1 MWGIFFLPYKMKYNG
16 AMELDYELE
25 YKKPCPKVQC
35 KKESC
40 CCGLKFVSVPAGLS
54 IEMDPRKGDFS
65 NAIVRFEETG
75 DVYIYSAEGIPVLVK
90 EGNAS

>member
-1 MWGIFFLPYKMKYNG
+1 
-16 AMELDYELE
+16 METQE
-25 YKKPCPKVQC
+25 YDPSYWKAPCPKVSC
-35 KKESC
+35 KKKPC

-54 IEMDPRKGDFS
+54 IEMAPEKGDFE

-90 EGNAS
+90 EGDAS